1 MSRRDQIRMSE
12 AEIDAFLRGA
22 RTIILCRVARD
33 GAPHPMPMWFGVE
46 DDGAVVMTTFAKSQ
60 KGRNLE
66 RDPRVSLLV
75 EDGEEYAKLR
85 GVAWGAAPLRDGS
98 VVAATGG
105 GGARHLLFFSPGQVE
120 EVHALKLPNTARGL
134 DVSASGTLL
143 ATAHFDARLRLTR
156 VAGFSDDAD

>member
-22 RTIILCRVARD
+22 RTIILCSVARD

-60 KGRNLE
+60 KVRNLE

-85 GVAWGAAPLRDGS
+85 GVVLYGRAELDPEREHVIDVLERVSTRSGATPVADREALRKALES
-98 VVAATGG
+98 TAAKRVAIRVRPERIVSWDHAKL
-105 GGARHLLFFSPGQVE
+105 GGAY
-120 EVHALKLPNTARGL
+120 
-134 DVSASGTLL
+134 
-143 ATAHFDARLRLTR
+143 
-156 VAGFSDDAD
+156 